1 MVQLQV
7 MHVTDGY
14 HAVEF
19 FAGTAI
25 PQSYLTF
32 LRDRNAL
39 PELSVIAVFI
49 QIIQNLRKQL
59 FAMLLF
65 EFIPFQVYIIV
76 CQFQGI
82 LNIFLV
88 CAVENRGG
96 YVKSK
101 RCCCKAQVDLQHLSD
116 VHTGRHTQRV
126 QHDVQRTSV
135 RQERHILYRKYTG
148 NDTLVSVTTSHLIAD
163 RDFSLLCDVDADCLV
178 YSRRKFVAVFTGKY
192 FGVHDDTILTVR
204 YFQGSI
210 TYFSCFLAKDGT
222 EQTLLC
228 GQLSLSLRSYFSDQ
242 NITGTYL
249 CTDADDSTLV
259 QVF

>member
-1 MVQLQV
+1 MQFQV
-7 MHVTDGY
+7 MHVSDCRSSIERLT
-14 HAVEF
+14 
-19 FAGTAI
+19 GTSVAEL
-25 PQSYLTF
+25 YLTVSC
-32 LRDRNAL
+32 DINTL
-39 PELSVIAVFI
+39 PQFSVIQMLF
-49 QIIQNLRKQL
+49 QILIYFRKQNIFIFL
-59 FAMLLF
+59 G
-65 EFIPFQVYIIV
+65 ECIPFHVYIIV

-88 CAVENRGG
+88 CAVENRSG

-101 RCCCKAQVDLQHLSD
+101 CCCCKAQVDLQHLSD
-116 VHTGRHTQRV
+116 VHTGRHTQRI

-228 GQLSLSLRSYFSDQ
+228 GQLGFPLRSYFSDQ

>member
-1 MVQLQV
+1 MIQV
-7 MHVTDGY
+7 LFQVLIY
-14 HAVEF
+14 F
-19 FAGTAI
+19 
-25 PQSYLTF
+25 
-32 LRDRNAL
+32 
-39 PELSVIAVFI
+39 
-49 QIIQNLRKQL
+49 RKQNIFIFL
-59 FAMLLF
+59 G
-65 EFIPFQVYIIV
+65 ECIPFHVYIIV

-148 NDTLVSVTTSHLIAD
+148 NDTLVSVTTS
-163 RDFSLLCDVDADCLV
+163 
-178 YSRRKFVAVFTGKY
+178 
-192 FGVHDDTILTVR
+192 LTVR